1 MLKLAGKINEIRAL
15 DCYCRDD
22 SRDTPTVLRN
32 QLAGVLPG
40 AKVVKMQAIALAREK
55 QRTLIEDY
63 FALVVPLVVVVCGVL
78 IGALAFLNTRE
89 RREEVG
95 VLRALGYGSAR
106 IGALFLGKA
115 ALVGLL
121 GAAAGFAV
129 GTWFA
134 MFVGPELFKLT
145 AKQLAPDYTLL
156 GWSLIA
162 APAFSAIS
170 AFIPAMLAVS
180 QDPASTLRD
189 E

>member
-1 MLKLAGKINEIRAL
+1 MLNLTRKINEIRAL

-22 SRDTPTVLRN
+22 TRDTLTVLRD

-63 FALVVPLVVVVCGVL
+63 FALVVPLVVVVCGIW

-95 VLRALGYGSAR
+95 ILRALGYGSFR
-106 IGALFLGKA
+106 ISALFLGKA
-115 ALVGLL
+115 AIIGLI
-121 GAAAGFAV
+121 GAVAGFAV
-129 GTWFA
+129 GTWLA
-134 MFVGPELFKLT
+134 MSVGPELFKLT
-145 AKQLAPDYTLL
+145 ANHLTPDYGLL